1 MQETRQSPV
10 LASLKITGLL
20 LLACYVCRFWP
31 MLIFVIIYGIASIV
45 YALVKDRKQKKAPPV
60 TTLPEP
66 IPAATEQDVLTL
78 AYSLICQRV
87 TAIVTADYPSV
98 RWIWESPNA
107 RQLIQEGRDVFILL
121 NRAGGYGRAQVIIQN
136 LQVTGVRYGAV
147 PAPAPA
153 ENTPPVEPENQ
164 ADSDYS
170 LLAFQWV
177 DAHSPELTARYD
189 KARQN
194 GLTYLLVPEN
204 ELPIA
209 QSWQNI
215 CTELARAGFRA
226 GVLAEGI
233 KITGVDENERCSE

>member
-1 MQETRQSPV
+1 MQETKQSPV

-45 YALVKDRKQKKAPPV
+45 YALVKDKKQKAIPSKPI
-60 TTLPEP
+60 LPEP
-66 IPAATEQDVLTL
+66 APIATEQDVLAL

-87 TAIVTADYPSV
+87 TALVTADYPSA
-98 RWIWESPNA
+98 RWVWESPNT
-107 RQLIQEGRDVFILL
+107 RQLIQEGCDVFILL
-121 NRAGGYGRAQVIIQN
+121 NCAGGYGRAQVIIQN
-136 LQVTGVRYGAV
+136 LQVTGLRYGAV
-147 PAPAPA
+147 PVPTPA
-153 ENTPPVEPENQ
+153 ENTPPAELENP

-194 GLTYLLVPEN
+194 GLSYLLVPET

-209 QSWQNI
+209 HSWQDI
-215 CTELARAGFRA
+215 CAELARAGFRA
-226 GVLAEGI
+226 SVLAEGI
-233 KITGVDENERCSE
+233 KIIGVDENERRTE

>member
-1 MQETRQSPV
+1 MQETRQSPL
-10 LASLKITGLL
+10 LASLKIIGLL

-45 YALVKDRKQKKAPPV
+45 YALVKDRKRRNALSVP
-60 TTLPEP
+60 TLPEP

-87 TAIVTADYPSV
+87 TAIVTADYPSA
-98 RWIWESPNA
+98 RWVWESPNA

-121 NRAGGYGRAQVIIQN
+121 NRAGGYGRAQVIIHN
-136 LQVTGVRYGAV
+136 LQATGVRYGAV

-153 ENTPPVEPENQ
+153 ENTPPAEPENP

-177 DAHSPELTARYD
+177 DAHSPELAARCE
-189 KARQN
+189 KARKD
-194 GLTYLLVPEN
+194 GLDHVLVPEA

-209 QSWQNI
+209 QSWQDI
-215 CTELARAGFRA
+215 CTELARAGFKSQM
-226 GVLAEGI
+226 LAEGI
-233 KITGVDENERCSE
+233 KIKGVDENERRTE

>member
-1 MQETRQSPV
+1 MQETKQSPV

-20 LLACYVCRFWP
+20 FLACYVCRFWP

-87 TAIVTADYPSV
+87 TALVTADYPSA
-98 RWIWESPNA
+98 RWVWESPNA
-107 RQLIQEGRDVFILL
+107 RQLIQEGYDVFILL

-164 ADSDYS
+164 ADSNYS

-194 GLTYLLVPEN
+194 GLSYLLVPET

-209 QSWQNI
+209 QSWQDI

-226 GVLAEGI
+226 SVLAEGI
-233 KITGVDENERCSE
+233 KITGVDENERRSE

>member
-1 MQETRQSPV
+1 MQETRQSPI

-45 YALVKDRKQKKAPPV
+45 YSLVKDKKRKTIPSKPI
-60 TTLPEP
+60 LPEP
-66 IPAATEQDVLTL
+66 APLATEQDVLTL

-87 TAIVTADYPSV
+87 TALVTADYPSA

-107 RQLIQEGRDVFILL
+107 RQLIQDGRDVFILL
-121 NRAGGYGRAQVIIQN
+121 NRAGGYGRAQVIIHN
-136 LQVTGVRYGAV
+136 LQVTGLCYGAV
-147 PAPAPA
+147 PVPTPA
-153 ENTPPVEPENQ
+153 ESTPQAEPESN

-177 DAHSPELTARYD
+177 DAHTADLSARCN
-189 KARQN
+189 KAKQN
-194 GLTYLLVPEN
+194 GLAHVLVPET

-209 QSWQNI
+209 QSWPDI
-215 CTELARAGFRA
+215 CAELARAGFKTQL
-226 GVLAEGI
+226 LAEGI
-233 KITGVDENERCSE
+233 KIIGVDENERRTE

>member
-10 LASLKITGLL
+10 MGSLKIIGLL

-31 MLIFVIIYGIASIV
+31 MLIFVIIYGIASIL
-45 YALVKDRKQKKAPPV
+45 YALVKDKKQKAPPSKPI
-60 TTLPEP
+60 LPEP
-66 IPAATEQDVLTL
+66 APFATEQDVLTL

-87 TAIVTADYPSV
+87 TALVTADYTSA

-107 RQLIQEGRDVFILL
+107 RQFIQDGSDVFILL

-136 LQVTGVRYGAV
+136 LQVTGLRYGAV

-153 ENTPPVEPENQ
+153 ESTPPAEPENN

-177 DAHSPELTARYD
+177 DAHTAD
-189 KARQN
+189 LSARCNEAKQN
-194 GLTYLLVPEN
+194 GLAYVLVPET

-209 QSWQNI
+209 QSWPDI
-215 CTELARAGFRA
+215 CTELARAGFKTQL
-226 GVLAEGI
+226 LAEGI
-233 KITGVDENERCSE
+233 KIIGVDENERRTE

>member
-1 MQETRQSPV
+1 MQETRQSPI

-87 TAIVTADYPSV
+87 TALVTADYPSA
-98 RWIWESPNA
+98 RWVWESPNA
-107 RQLIQEGRDVFILL
+107 RQLIQEGYDVFILL

-136 LQVTGVRYGAV
+136 LQVTGLRYGAV

-153 ENTPPVEPENQ
+153 ENTPPVEPENP

-194 GLTYLLVPEN
+194 GLSYLLVPET

-209 QSWQNI
+209 QSWQDI

-226 GVLAEGI
+226 SVLAEGI

>member
-1 MQETRQSPV
+1 MQETRQNPLLSGM
-10 LASLKITGLL
+10 KIIGLL

-45 YALVKDRKQKKAPPV
+45 YALAKDKKQKVVPSKPI
-60 TTLPEP
+60 LPEP
-66 IPAATEQDVLTL
+66 ASLATEQDVLTL

-87 TAIVTADYPSV
+87 TALVTADYPSA

-107 RQLIQEGRDVFILL
+107 RQLIQDGREVFILL
-121 NRAGGYGRAQVIIQN
+121 NRAGGYGRAQVIIHN
-136 LQVTGVRYGAV
+136 LQVTGLRYGAV

-153 ENTPPVEPENQ
+153 ESTPPAEPESN

-177 DAHSPELTARYD
+177 DAHIADLSARCTQA
-189 KARQN
+189 KQN
-194 GLTYLLVPEN
+194 GLDHVLVPET

-209 QSWQNI
+209 QSWPDI
-215 CTELARAGFRA
+215 CAELARAGFNTQL
-226 GVLAEGI
+226 LAEGI
-233 KITGVDENERCSE
+233 KITGVDENERRTE

>member
-1 MQETRQSPV
+1 MQETKQSPI

-45 YALVKDRKQKKAPPV
+45 YALVKDRKQRKATYAP
-60 TTLPEP
+60 TLPEP

-87 TAIVTADYPSV
+87 TAIVTADYPSA
-98 RWIWESPNA
+98 RWVWESPNA
-107 RQLIQEGRDVFILL
+107 RQLIQEGCDVFILL

-136 LQVTGVRYGAV
+136 LQVTGVCYGAV

-153 ENTPPVEPENQ
+153 EKTPPVEPENP

-177 DAHSPELTARYD
+177 DAHTADLSTRCAQA
-189 KARQN
+189 KQN
-194 GLTYLLVPEN
+194 GLDHVLVPET

-209 QSWQNI
+209 QSWQDI
-215 CTELARAGFRA
+215 CAELARAGFKSQ
-226 GVLAEGI
+226 VLAEGI
-233 KITGVDENERCSE
+233 KIAGGDENERSAE

>member
-1 MQETRQSPV
+1 MQETRQSPL

-45 YALVKDRKQKKAPPV
+45 FALVKDRKRRNALSVP
-60 TTLPEP
+60 TLPEP

-87 TAIVTADYPSV
+87 TALVTADYPSA
-98 RWIWESPNA
+98 RWVWESPNA
-107 RQLIQEGRDVFILL
+107 RQLIQEGNDVFILL

-136 LQVTGVRYGAV
+136 LQVIGVRYGAV
-147 PAPAPA
+147 PAHAPA
-153 ENTPPVEPENQ
+153 KNTPPAEPENP
-164 ADSDYS
+164 ADNDYS

-177 DAHSPELTARYD
+177 DAHTADLTARCAQA
-189 KARQN
+189 KQN
-194 GLTYLLVPEN
+194 GLNHVLVPET

-209 QSWQNI
+209 QSWQDI
-215 CTELARAGFRA
+215 CLELAHAGFKAQMR
-226 GVLAEGI
+226 AEGI
-233 KITGVDENERCSE
+233 KIIGVDENECRTE

>member
-10 LASLKITGLL
+10 MGSLKIIGLL

-45 YALVKDRKQKKAPPV
+45 YALVKDRKQRKAPSLPP
-60 TTLPEP
+60 LPESM
-66 IPAATEQDVLTL
+66 PAATEQDVLTL

-87 TAIVTADYPSV
+87 TALVTADYPSA
-98 RWIWESPNA
+98 RWVWESPNA
-107 RQLIQEGRDVFILL
+107 RQLIQEGNDVFILL

-136 LQVTGVRYGAV
+136 LQVIGVRYGAV

-153 ENTPPVEPENQ
+153 KNTPPAEPENP
-164 ADSDYS
+164 ADNDYS

-177 DAHSPELTARYD
+177 DAHTADLTARCAQA
-189 KARQN
+189 KQN
-194 GLTYLLVPEN
+194 GLNHVLVPET

-209 QSWQNI
+209 QSWQDI
-215 CTELARAGFRA
+215 CAELARAGFKA
-226 GVLAEGI
+226 QMLAEGI
-233 KITGVDENERCSE
+233 KITGVDENECRTE

>member
-1 MQETRQSPV
+1 MQETKQSPV

-45 YALVKDRKQKKAPPV
+45 YALVKDKKQKAIPSNPI
-60 TTLPEP
+60 LPEP
-66 IPAATEQDVLTL
+66 APIATEQDVLTL

-87 TAIVTADYPSV
+87 TALVTADYPSA
-98 RWIWESPNA
+98 RWVWESPNA
-107 RQLIQEGRDVFILL
+107 RQFIQEGNDVFILL

-136 LQVTGVRYGAV
+136 LQVTGLRYGAV
-147 PAPAPA
+147 PAPNPV
-153 ENTPPVEPENQ
+153 ENTPTAEPEKP

-194 GLTYLLVPEN
+194 GLSYLLVPET

-209 QSWQNI
+209 QSWQDI
-215 CTELARAGFRA
+215 CAELARAGFNA
-226 GVLAEGI
+226 QMLAEGI
-233 KITGVDENERCSE
+233 KIAGVDENERRTE